1 MKKKLLTGI
10 AVLSLG
16 LLLNAQ
22 NVTIF
27 NDVPFY
33 SMYHYLGEGQSLPPE
48 AYSQIPAGAIRLHGY
63 ERDIISRKLTPEEI
77 ANIGSSVSV
86 EVDLIAACDNYD
98 RLAGINIALVPKGLT
113 TYTWE
118 QTDVKRIEL
127 GRFITPFMN
136 KNKTPTT
143 VPYQFKTNNLA
154 NLLHDTSITQNYDF
168 WIEFRADGYS
178 EAANT
183 QVAGCAGRTDVFR
196 GNLRFVSTGS
206 VPTNSNFFMPLL
218 YRSNLNK
225 YNSTDEPGTT
235 TRIVNFTL
243 NTPVDNAVLHLISSN
258 HGANSNGEEYVRRE
272 HYVYLD
278 DNLVHQYKPGGKS
291 CEPFRVVNTQ
301 NNGIYGSAEKT
312 LRSWLSFSNWCPGD
326 AIPNREIQLGNLAA
340 GQHSITLKVPDAVF
354 AGNEGYFPI
363 SMYLQNASNGEVIC
377 NGPTNFKLNNQVNQS
392 YDLSWTPNPTAVQSQ
407 VLYGRRGGYSTSM
420 ETYIDTD
427 QSNLSVNNLT
437 VYWTYENYIK
447 SKCTDINKESLWVGP
462 VLSQTIVLGTGE
474 TSNKNVSIYPNPSQ
488 NEVNIQSNDKIKNI
502 ELYSIDGKKLN
513 DYQSKKIDISKL
525 NKGVYN
531 LKILFEN
538 GETSNQKMIKN

>member
-16 LLLNAQ
+16 LSLNAQ
-22 NVTIF
+22 NVTVF

-48 AYSQIPAGAIRLHGY
+48 AYSQIPTGAIRLHGY
-63 ERDIISRKLTPEEI
+63 VRDIISRKLTPEEI
-77 ANIGSSVSV
+77 ASIGSSVSV

-143 VPYQFKTNNLA
+143 VPYQFKTDNLA
-154 NLLHDTSITQNYDF
+154 NLLHDTSITQNYDI

-178 EAANT
+178 AAANT
-183 QVAGCAGRTDVFR
+183 QVAGCADRTDVFR

-206 VPTNSNFFMPLL
+206 APTNSNFFMPLL

-235 TRIVNFTL
+235 TRTVNFTL
-243 NTPVDNAVLHLISSN
+243 DTPVDNAVLHLISSN
-258 HGANSNGEEYVRRE
+258 HGANTNGEEYVRRE

-278 DNLVHQYKPGGKS
+278 DNLVHQYRPGGKS

-301 NNGIYGSAEKT
+301 GNGIYGSTEKT
-312 LRSWLSFSNWCPGD
+312 LRNWLSFSNWCPGD
-326 AIPNREIQLGNLAA
+326 AIPNREIKLGNLAA
-340 GQHSITLKVPDAVF
+340 GQHTIKLKVPDAVF
-354 AGNEGYFPI
+354 ANNEGYFPI

-377 NGPTNFKLNNQVNQS
+377 NGPTNFMLSNQVNQS
-392 YDLSWTPNPTAVQSQ
+392 YDLSWTPNPSAVQSQ
-407 VLYGRRGGYSTSM
+407 VLYGRRGGYSTSL
-420 ETYIDTD
+420 ETYVDTD

-447 SKCTDINKESLWVGP
+447 SKCTDINKESLWIGP
-462 VLSQTIVLGTGE
+462 VLSQTIVLGTSE
-474 TSNKNVSIYPNPSQ
+474 TSKKDVSIYPNPSQ

-513 DYQSKKIDISKL
+513 NYQSNKIDISKL

-531 LKILFEN
+531 LNILFEN
-538 GETSNQKMIKN
+538 GETSNQKIIKN

>member
-10 AVLSLG
+10 AALSLG

-143 VPYQFKTNNLA
+143 VPYQFKTDNLA

-301 NNGIYGSAEKT
+301 NNGIYGPTEKT

-326 AIPNREIQLGNLAA
+326 AIPNREIELGNLAA

-407 VLYGRRGGYSTSM
+407 VLYGRRGGHSTSM

-427 QSNLSVNNLT
+427 QSNLNVNNLT

-447 SKCTDINKESLWVGP
+447 SKCTDINKESLWIGP

-474 TSNKNVSIYPNPSQ
+474 TSNKAVSIYPNPSQ

-538 GETSNQKMIKN
+538 GETSNQKIIKN